1 VPTPTSDTDASTR
14 SFKKK
19 RAFRQSMDDFQ
30 QTVKLKVKSF
40 GQKRLLREK
49 LKEVEEQVLLTT
61 R

>member
-1 VPTPTSDTDASTR
+1 
-14 SFKKK
+14 
-19 RAFRQSMDDFQ
+19 MDDFQ